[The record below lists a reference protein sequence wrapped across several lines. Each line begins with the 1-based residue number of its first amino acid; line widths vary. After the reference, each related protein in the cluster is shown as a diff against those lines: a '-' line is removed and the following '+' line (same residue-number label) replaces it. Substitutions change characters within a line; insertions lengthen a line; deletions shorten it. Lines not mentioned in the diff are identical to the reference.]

1 MSSSVE
7 STALLSCR
15 DLSMHFGGLAAL
27 DLLDVDVYPGEVLGL
42 VGPNGSGKTTFF
54 NVITGI
60 YRPSGGSVVMEG
72 NSLQGMGPQAIN
84 RCGIARTFQRS
95 RLCLELSIFDNLM
108 IGDHNR
114 LNHGLVFNLLRRR
127 RFEKELADHVERSKE
142 LLGTFSAEL
151 AENLFKPVA
160 NFPMIDRRRI
170 EICRALIGGPR
181 LLLLD
186 EPSAGM
192 THEETRQLMDDI
204 IDVASREHG
213 ITIIIIEHEM
223 NVIRRIT
230 DRCVVL
236 NFGSKIFDGSYDDM
250 IQHPDVQAAYL
261 GGTEDAA

>member
-1 MSSSVE
+1 MSTSS
-7 STALLSCR
+7 AADILLACQ

-27 DLLDVDVYPGEVLGL
+27 DRLVLDVRRGEVLGL

-60 YRPSGGSVVMEG
+60 YRPSGGSVRFAERQ
-72 NSLQGMGPQAIN
+72 LQGMGPQAIN

-114 LNHGLVFNLLRRR
+114 LDHGLVSNLLRRR
-127 RFEKELADHVERSKE
+127 RFERQLNEHVTRSRE
-142 LLGTFSAEL
+142 LLGIFSSRL
-151 AENLFKPVA
+151 AENMFEQVSS
-160 NFPMIDRRRI
+160 FPMIDRRRI

-204 IDVASREHG
+204 LAVARQQQD

-236 NFGSKIFDGSYDDM
+236 NFGRKIFEGTYDEM
-250 IQHPDVQAAYL
+250 TRNRDVQAAYL
-261 GGTEDAA
+261 GGAEEAA